1 MKLVSIIF
9 LLSTFYLASC
19 IPIRVVPKYNPD
31 IYNGYKVI
39 QGFQKK
45 EMIGNTNT
53 IQREK
58 DLKSC
63 GVMNFR
69 DGYLDL
75 NVVYPNTTFDQTDER
90 SKLVYNCMKRKGYI
104 IYSPES
110 CTLKGKPTGFC
121 N

>member
-1 MKLVSIIF
+1 MKRINIIV
-9 LLSTFYLASC
+9 LLSTLLLVSC

-58 DLKSC
+58 DLKTC
-63 GVMNFR
+63 GVLNLR
-69 DGYLDL
+69 DGDLDL

-90 SKLVYNCMKRKGYI
+90 SKLVYNCMKKKVI
-104 IYSPES
+104 
-110 CTLKGKPTGFC
+110 
-121 N
+121 